1 MSEQPEVL
9 FYSVVESSTGSMHTL
24 YVTEFTLFIC
34 ARISR
39 RDGERWAGGQDN
51 IDIPTVNHVSPRLQ
65 FKMPK
70 NAYPALTA

>member
-1 MSEQPEVL
+1 MQ
-9 FYSVVESSTGSMHTL
+9 TL

-51 IDIPTVNHVSPRLQ
+51 IDIPTVNHVSPCLQ
-65 FKMPK
+65 FKTPK
-70 NAYPALTA
+70 KKPTLH